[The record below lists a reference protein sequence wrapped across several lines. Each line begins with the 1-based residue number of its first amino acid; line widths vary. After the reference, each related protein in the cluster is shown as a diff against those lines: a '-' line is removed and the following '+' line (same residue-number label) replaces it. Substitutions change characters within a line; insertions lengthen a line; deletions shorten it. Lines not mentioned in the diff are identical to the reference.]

1 MSKLR
6 ESIESGKFTVTSEI
20 GPVKG
25 TNIHKSLEEIEPI
38 KDRAV
43 AFNVTDNQSSVMRIA
58 SHAVCALLHHKGIEP
73 IYQLTCRD
81 RNRLALQADLLGAY
95 VMGLRNVLALT
106 GDHPTLGDHPEALPV
121 FDFDVITLLQTI
133 RKMMEGKDFNGNAL
147 DGAPAEFYPGAVV
160 APDADP
166 QELQIFKMEKKID
179 AGAMFFQTQAVYDL
193 GKFETF
199 INKVRGRKVPV
210 LAGIILLKSP
220 AMAKFM
226 NENVAGVSVPDALIK
241 EMEATDKKDRA
252 KKSVEI
258 AARLIR
264 GVKDL
269 CQGVH
274 IMALGWEKHIP
285 AVLAEAGL

>member
-58 SHAVCALLHHKGIEP
+58 SHAVCALLHQKGIEP

-166 QELQIFKMEKKID
+166 RDRKD
-179 AGAMFFQTQAVYDL
+179 
-193 GKFETF
+193 
-199 INKVRGRKVPV
+199 KV
-210 LAGIILLKSP
+210 I
-220 AMAKFM
+220 
-226 NENVAGVSVPDALIK
+226 
-241 EMEATDKKDRA
+241 
-252 KKSVEI
+252 
-258 AARLIR
+258 
-264 GVKDL
+264 
-269 CQGVH
+269 
-274 IMALGWEKHIP
+274 
-285 AVLAEAGL
+285 

>member
-1 MSKLR
+1 MSRLR
-6 ESIESGKFTVTSEI
+6 QSIESGRFTVTSEI

-25 TNIHKSLEEIEPI
+25 INIQKSLEEVEPI

-58 SHAVCALLHHKGIEP
+58 SHAVCAILQQKGIEP
-73 IYQLTCRD
+73 IYELTCRD

-95 VMGLRNVLALT
+95 VLGLRNVLALT

-147 DGAPAEFYPGAVV
+147 DGAPTDFYPGAVV

-166 QELQIFKMEKKID
+166 QEMQIFKMEKKID
-179 AGAMFFQTQAVYDL
+179 AGAMFFQTQAVFDL

-199 INKVRGRKVPV
+199 MNKVHGHKVPV

-241 EMEATDKKDRA
+241 ELDATDKKDRP

-264 GVKDL
+264 GVKDIS
-269 CQGVH
+269 QGVH

-285 AVLAEAGL
+285 TVLAASGL